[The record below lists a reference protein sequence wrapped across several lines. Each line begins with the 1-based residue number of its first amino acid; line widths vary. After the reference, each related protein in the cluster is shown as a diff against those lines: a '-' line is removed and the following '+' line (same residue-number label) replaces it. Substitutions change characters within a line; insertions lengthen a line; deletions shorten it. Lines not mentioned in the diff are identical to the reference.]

1 MFTRSARR
9 TRSSGPGV
17 DPLKPSMAVARSPSG
32 RICCVTASAFNR
44 NGLSAANAGMGKIA
58 VAETLAKKCRLF
70 M

>member
-1 MFTRSARR
+1 
-9 TRSSGPGV
+9 
-17 DPLKPSMAVARSPSG
+17 MAVARSSSG
-32 RICCVTASAFNR
+32 RIYCVTASAFNR